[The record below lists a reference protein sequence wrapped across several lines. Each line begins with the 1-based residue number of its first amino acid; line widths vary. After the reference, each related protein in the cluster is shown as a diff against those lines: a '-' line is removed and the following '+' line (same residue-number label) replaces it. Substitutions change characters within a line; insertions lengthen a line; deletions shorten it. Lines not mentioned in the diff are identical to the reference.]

1 MTAGR
6 YLSFDSVADDYDQ
19 TRVIPS
25 RQLEEI
31 AQILSRETAWHSDGL
46 FLDAGVG
53 TGRFAAPLA
62 RLHPAQ
68 VIGVDIAQAMMAR
81 VAEKAVP
88 GSVALAQADLQCL
101 PFPNGVFAGALLV
114 HILQLIER
122 WTVVLDEMR
131 RVLAPAH
138 GVLFLG
144 VEMGGRSALVDF
156 YYERARG
163 RRVLAASLGSAGMA
177 PTMAY
182 LRRPAPEGGGGAKV
196 TLLETPGLHWQRVA
210 PIAQTLEAL
219 ERRTYSQMWAI
230 PDNVHRELMEET
242 LRYAT
247 QTFPKRDAVETLKA
261 RFMLYKATWPPLQL
275 Y

>member
-6 YLSFDSVADDYDQ
+6 YLSFDAVADDYDQ

-62 RLHPAQ
+62 RLHPTQ

-81 VAEKAVP
+81 VAEKAAP
-88 GSVALAQADLQCL
+88 GSLALAQADLQCL

-122 WTVVLDEMR
+122 WTIVLDEIR
-131 RVLAPAH
+131 RVLDPKH

-156 YYERARG
+156 YYERAKA

-182 LRRPAPEGGGGAKV
+182 LRRPVRDGGGGAKV
-196 TLLETPGLHWQRVA
+196 TMLETPTLHWQRVA
-210 PIAQTLEAL
+210 PVTQTLEAL

-230 PDNVHRELMEET
+230 SDQIHQELIDET
-242 LRYAT
+242 RHYAEK
-247 QTFPKRDAVETLKA
+247 TFPKRDAAETLKA
-261 RFMLYKATWPPLQL
+261 RFMLYKATWPPLR
-275 Y
+275 